1 MMFSFLQCLLHP
13 RSAVPHPC
21 PGTQHSGSFYSWYNH
36 PASWQS
42 WSTDLESNIYT
53 NKDLDIYVCV
63 LVFLIKRPLV
73 QEFKAQKCQM
83 QAHMTIF
90 MSWLL
95 SRMLKLVK
103 MSLQACCP
111 LPSPLPEKG
120 LLWHI
125 PLVLPSAP
133 QVISKPQVQGKT
145 VCREGTG
152 GSGHVP
158 NCRNKANSQKPWA
171 REEESINL

>member
-1 MMFSFLQCLLHP
+1 MFFPLHCLLYP

-21 PGTQHSGSFYSWYNH
+21 SGTQHSGSFYSWYNH

-42 WSTDLESNIYT
+42 WFTDLESNIYT
-53 NKDLDIYVCV
+53 NTDLDIYVCV
-63 LVFLIKRPLV
+63 LVFFIERFLV
-73 QEFKAQKCQM
+73 KEFKALKCQM
-83 QAHMTIF
+83 QAHITIF

-103 MSLQACCP
+103 LSLKAYCT
-111 LPSPLPEKG
+111 LPSPFLEKG

-125 PLVLPSAP
+125 PSVLPLAP

-145 VCREGTG
+145 LCREGTG
-152 GSGHVP
+152 GSGQVP
-158 NCRNKANSQKPWA
+158 SCRNKQILRNHGPGKKKV
-171 REEESINL
+171 